1 MNRTCPNDPPLT
13 TSAKPAQHWL
23 NHGNREPI
31 EWICHRSRV
40 NQHSLCVYVVLAG
53 MFIAEFSYIR
63 LCVQRIWFL
72 LRPKFSDAAN
82 SQLLRSWLPLSHFF
96 SLPFSF
102 SVFYPRHSIQS
113 AWQKQKRPPEHKK
126 KIRRFRRVVISR
138 RSIGSTASTSIRMAT
153 LGESSTKQCEIPAK
167 MLILCLQLDF
177 DFESN
182 DNRVN
187 CNFRSLNQRSPYC
200 CFTFDQR
207 I

>member
-1 MNRTCPNDPPLT
+1 MSCWQECLLLNSATSGCVCSGFDFCLDPNFLT
-13 TSAKPAQHWL
+13 QPTVSCCALGFP
-23 NHGNREPI
+23 
-31 EWICHRSRV
+31 
-40 NQHSLCVYVVLAG
+40 
-53 MFIAEFSYIR
+53 
-63 LCVQRIWFL
+63 FL
-72 LRPKFSDAAN
+72 IFFRF
-82 SQLLRSWLPLSHFF
+82 LSHFP
-96 SLPFSF
+96 SSTPAIPFNQLDKSRKGHP
-102 SVFYPRHSIQS
+102 ST
-113 AWQKQKRPPEHKK
+113 KK

-153 LGESSTKQCEIPAK
+153 LGESSTKQCEIPTK